1 VVRYLVRR
9 LFWLAVTLLGVA
21 CLIFFVIRLVP
32 ADVVDILLSTE
43 VGGSYVNQDQMRAFF
58 GLDVPAAVQFQR
70 WMSDLLTGDLGDS
83 FRTGQPVT
91 ATILQRLPVTAEV
104 VFLGL
109 GLAVVF
115 GVPLG
120 IVAAITRGRWLDTL
134 LRPVSMIGLSVP
146 SFWLGTVLLLS
157 LSLYLPRINFLGY
170 VPFWKAPLVN
180 LKVMLLPCLALG
192 LISGVGIM
200 RTTRSA
206 MLEVLEQDYIRT
218 ARAKGLTHVLVI
230 GRHAVRNALL
240 PVITYLGIE
249 IGVLLGGTIV
259 IEEIFALP
267 GLGRLVVD
275 AIKERDYPVVQG
287 VTLMIALAFSLIN
300 LGTDLLYGLIN
311 PRVRYE

>member
-1 VVRYLVRR
+1 MTRYLIRR
-9 LFWLAVTLLGVA
+9 LFWLLFTLLGVA

-32 ADVVDILLSTE
+32 SDVVDILLSTE
-43 VGGSYVNQDQMRAFF
+43 VGGSYVNQEKMRAFF
-58 GLDVPAAVQFQR
+58 GLDVPASVQFQR
-70 WMSDLLTGDLGDS
+70 WLSSTLTGDLGTS

-91 ATILQRLPVTAEV
+91 KTILGRLPVTAEV
-104 VFLGL
+104 VGLGL

-120 IVAAITRGRWLDTL
+120 VLAAITRGRWLDTL
-134 LRPVSMIGLSVP
+134 LRPLSLIGLSVP

-157 LSLYLPRINFLGY
+157 LSLYLPQVNFLGY
-170 VPFWKAPLVN
+170 VPLWKAPLTN

-206 MLEVLEQDYIRT
+206 MLEVLQQDYIRT
-218 ARAKGLTHVLVI
+218 AHAKGLTRWLVI

-249 IGVLLGGTIV
+249 IGILLGGTIV

-275 AIKERDYPVVQG
+275 AIKERDYPIVQG
-287 VTLMIALAFSLIN
+287 VTLAIALAFSLIN

-311 PRVRYE
+311 PRVRYD

>member
-1 VVRYLVRR
+1 MARYLVRR
-9 LFWLAVTLLGVA
+9 LFWLGITLLGVA
-21 CLIFFVIRLVP
+21 CLIFVVIRLVP
-32 ADVVDILLSTE
+32 SDVVDILLSTE
-43 VGGSYVNQDQMRAFF
+43 VGGSYVNQEKMRAFF
-58 GLDVPAAVQFQR
+58 GLDVSVLVQFQR
-70 WMSDLLTGDLGDS
+70 WMGSLLTGDLGTS
-83 FRTGQPVT
+83 FRTGQPV
-91 ATILQRLPVTAEV
+91 ADTILQRLPLTAEV
-104 VFLGL
+104 VVLGL

-120 IVAAITRGRWLDTL
+120 VVAAITRGRWLDTL
-134 LRPVSMIGLSVP
+134 LRPISMIGLSVP

-170 VPFWKAPLVN
+170 VPLWKAPLAN

-218 ARAKGLTHVLVI
+218 ARAKGLTRVLVI

-267 GLGRLVVD
+267 GLGRLVID

-287 VTLMIALAFSLIN
+287 VTLTIALAFSLIN

-311 PRVRYE
+311 PRVRYD